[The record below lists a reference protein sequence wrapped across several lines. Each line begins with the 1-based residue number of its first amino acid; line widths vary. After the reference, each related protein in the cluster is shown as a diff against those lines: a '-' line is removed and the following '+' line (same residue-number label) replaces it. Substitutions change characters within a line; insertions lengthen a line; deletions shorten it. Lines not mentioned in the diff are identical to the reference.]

1 MHLFLITT
9 HALLSIVPDQSSLA
23 FQRGWKKKSV
33 VSFYYLRGDSK
44 WMLAVLIWLQCL
56 CN

>member
-23 FQRGWKKKSV
+23 EKKICCR
-33 VSFYYLRGDSK
+33 FIIYEEIQNG
-44 WMLAVLIWLQCL
+44 CL
-56 CN
+56 PS